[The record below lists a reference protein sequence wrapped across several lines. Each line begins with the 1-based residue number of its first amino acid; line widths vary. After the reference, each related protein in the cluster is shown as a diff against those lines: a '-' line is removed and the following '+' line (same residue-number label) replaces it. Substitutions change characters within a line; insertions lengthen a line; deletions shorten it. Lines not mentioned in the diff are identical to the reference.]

1 MQAFYLDTV
10 ESTNDLA
17 RAMVSDGRIRDRAYI
32 VSREQTAGR
41 GNRGRTWISPKDA
54 GIYLSVVDRPDL
66 IPGGELHAFTRAA
79 GIAAAEALRQCANVA
94 VRLKPINDLYFDGRK
109 LGGILTEAVIE
120 RHQLRALITGIGIN
134 VRRVERPVPAG
145 HVEPICLE
153 EIVPDV
159 GFTTLDQGTLTSLL
173 VDGILRWNKVVG
185 ERNHSELEAQWSR
198 YCLNG
203 QPGPSE
209 EASPAF
215 LDESR

>member
-1 MQAFYLDTV
+1 MQAFFLDTV

-17 RAMVSDGRIRDRAYI
+17 RAMVSDGRIHGRAY
-32 VSREQTAGR
+32 VVAREQTAGR

-79 GIAAAEALRQCANVA
+79 GIAVAEVLQQCAGVA

-134 VRRVERPVPAG
+134 VRVLERPVPQG
-145 HVEPICLE
+145 HAVPISLE
-153 EIVPDV
+153 EIMPAAR
-159 GFTTLDQGTLTSLL
+159 FTALDLRAMTHTL
-173 VDGILRWNKVVG
+173 VDGIQRWNKVVAAG
-185 ERNHSELEAQWSR
+185 DRSELEMHWAR
-198 YCLNG
+198 YCL
-203 QPGPSE
+203 QDEIPSTE
-209 EASPAF
+209 NTKSTL